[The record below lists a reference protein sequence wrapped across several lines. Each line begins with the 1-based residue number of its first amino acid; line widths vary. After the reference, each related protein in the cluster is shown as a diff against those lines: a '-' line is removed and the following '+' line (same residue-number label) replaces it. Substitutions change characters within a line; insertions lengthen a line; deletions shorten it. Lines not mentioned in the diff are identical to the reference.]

1 MLGFWN
7 KSVYI
12 TYLGAFA
19 AMCGLLFA
27 FHEGNVDYAF
37 VGMIVAAVCD
47 MFDGKIARH
56 IKNRKEI
63 EKDFGVQIDSL
74 ADIVCFITIPAIT
87 LYFFGLNE
95 IYQIFILAFYVV
107 CGIIRLAYFNV
118 AMSDKNKAIEFY
130 QGLPVPV
137 SVFIFGLVWLL
148 WKIFN
153 LDSNTLCI
161 IYTILV
167 PVVGL
172 LHISKIKIRKYTGL
186 WFYITVTIIAIIAI
200 VLGLFVL

>member
-19 AMCGLLFA
+19 AIFGLLFA

-37 VGMIVAAVCD
+37 VGMIIAAVCD

-74 ADIVCFITIPAIT
+74 ADIVCFITVPAIT
-87 LYFFGLNE
+87 LYFFGLRE
-95 IYQIFILAFYVV
+95 IYHIVILAFYVV

-137 SVFIFGLVWLL
+137 SVFIFGFVWILL
-148 WKIFN
+148 KIFTFN
-153 LDSNTLCI
+153 APLV
-161 IYTILV
+161 YTILV
-167 PVVGL
+167 PIVGL
-172 LHISKIKIRKYTGL
+172 LHISKIRIRKYTGN
-186 WFYITVTIIAIIAI
+186 WFYIVISLIALMAII
-200 VLGLFVL
+200 LGLFVL